1 MPPKG
6 ALTLERLQA
15 FGAVAAEGARSRL
28 ANEGGPP
35 CDQLTC
41 EYRGVA
47 THDEEYVTNEIPARR
62 STIAYQWNVRVG
74 GHHEQ
79 TVVKVRCDNADG
91 KGVPFPK
98 HWHTAL
104 RCANLQA
111 VGDEAAK
118 AAREELG
125 GEIACKLLGVAVQ
138 TTPPEPGEHQPG
150 ATVVLAG
157 DGSRMAHLLC
167 AHIDGDT
174 WLCHRGSFEEG
185 KLNDTDPF
193 NYHDLVALSN
203 LSR

>member
-47 THDEEYVTNEIPARR
+47 TQDEEYVTNEIPARR
-62 STIAYQWNVRVG
+62 STIAYQWYVRVG

-118 AAREELG
+118 AAREEIG
-125 GEIACKLLGVAVQ
+125 GEIDCKLLGVAKR
-138 TTPPEPGEHQPG
+138 TTLPEPGEHKPG
-150 ATVVLAG
+150 STVLLQG
-157 DGSRMAHLLC
+157 DGSRMAFILC
-167 AHIDGDT
+167 AKIDDDS
-174 WLCHRGSFEEG
+174 WLCHRGSFQDG
-185 KLNDTDPF
+185 KLNETDPL
-193 NYHDLVALSN
+193 NYDDLVAMSN